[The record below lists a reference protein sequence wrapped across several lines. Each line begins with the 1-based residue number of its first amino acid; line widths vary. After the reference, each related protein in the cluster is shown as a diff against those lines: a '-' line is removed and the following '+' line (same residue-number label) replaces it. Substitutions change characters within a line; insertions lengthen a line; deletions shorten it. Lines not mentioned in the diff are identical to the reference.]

1 MTFSRLALLA
11 TAFTTL
17 TATAAAAAPLEP
29 IAVAR
34 HQALGTTVTVV
45 GTVIVPTDAFDG
57 GFAIQGLVDGIYV
70 LDSAGHD
77 LRIGD
82 HVETMGVLTDNF
94 GLLSI
99 QPTRVH
105 KIIHALPVLPFPT
118 RTGAVGEA
126 TEGRL
131 LHLHGTMVGDLFDDG
146 DFGFKL
152 DIDDGSGPIQ
162 IFLFPHVIAKDVV
175 PTLGLVPGA
184 EISVSCFSNQFE
196 AFFECDPPAAN
207 GFRVE

>member
-1 MTFSRLALLA
+1 MTLSRTAFFVAA
-11 TAFTTL
+11 TAL
-17 TATAAAAAPLEP
+17 AASTASASPLEP

-45 GTVIVPTDAFDG
+45 GTVTVPTNAFDG
-57 GFAIQGLVDGIYV
+57 GFAVQGLVDGIYV
-70 LDSAGHD
+70 LDSAGND

-82 HVETMGVLTDNF
+82 LVETTGVLTDNF

-99 QPTRVH
+99 QPTAVH

-126 TEGRL
+126 NQGRL
-131 LHLHGTMVGDLFDDG
+131 LHLRGAMVGDLFDDG

-152 DIDDGSGPIQ
+152 HIDDGSGPVQ
-162 IFLFPHVIAKDVV
+162 IFLFPNVIAKDVV
-175 PTLGLVPGA
+175 PTLGLVAGA
-184 EISVSCFSNQFE
+184 EISVTCFSNQFE
-196 AFFECDPPAAN
+196 QFVECDPPAAS